1 MNSVMIFLLLF
12 MSLSTI
18 QAQTN
23 PIIISWMQNTT
34 KVGSYYM
41 KNNSTPISNNVLANV
56 QLVRYSTNNV
66 YVSTNGIPTYP
77 TGPFQDGN
85 PSQAQ
90 SQNGIFRFPLSAT
103 KNTGNPVKTTMGNIG
118 LFING
123 VALFDP
129 RDGVSWNNAQ
139 QRILGGPIMGKGDG
153 IWNRDAIV
161 AERAGFDC
169 SKGHPAMGNYHHHQN
184 PSAFK
189 LDKNVIYDVC
199 SLYDA
204 EGLYTINPGM
214 HSPLIGFA
222 YDGFPVYGAFGFKQS
237 DGTGGIVRM
246 KSGYQLRSITNR
258 THYANGTDVTDGP
271 TVNTTF
277 PLGYFIEDYEFIAH
291 PGEDDYLD
299 AHNGRFCITPEYP
312 NGTYAYFCSVDEQWN
327 SAYPYAV
334 GPTFYGS
341 IVAAKVQSV
350 SEPVETYS
358 SVSAVQEIQSSA
370 FTIFFGGNDI
380 LIIQS
385 HDLIRNPLEIKLFDI
400 QGKMVSR
407 TVLEQGSTIAHLDC
421 SVFHDG
427 IYIVNISSGSHS
439 IEQQI
444 IIKHS

>member
-1 MNSVMIFLLLF
+1 MIRLLCFFLSATTAF
-12 MSLSTI
+12 S
-18 QAQTN
+18 QTN
-23 PIIISWMQNTT
+23 PIITSWLQNTS
-34 KVGSYYM
+34 KLGSYYM
-41 KNNSTPISNNVLANV
+41 KNNSTPISNNIKANV
-56 QLVRYSTNNV
+56 QLVRYSSNNV

-90 SQNGIFRFPLSAT
+90 SQNGIFRFPLAAS

-123 VALFDP
+123 VALFDA

-139 QRILGGPIMGKGDG
+139 QRVVGGPIMGKGDG

-161 AERAGFDC
+161 AERVGFDC

-189 LDKNVIYDVC
+189 LGKKVIYDVC

-204 EGLYTINPGM
+204 EGLYAINPAM

-222 YDGFPVYGAFGFKQS
+222 YDGFPVYGAYAFKNT

-258 THYANGTDVTDGP
+258 THLANGTDVTDGP
-271 TVNTTF
+271 PVNGTF
-277 PLGYFIEDYEFIAH
+277 PLGYFIEDYEFVSH
-291 PGEDDYLD
+291 PGEEDYLD
-299 AHNGRFCITPEYP
+299 EHNGRFCNTPEYP
-312 NGTYAYFCSVDEQWN
+312 NGTYAYFCTVDEQWN
-327 SAYPYAV
+327 STFPYAV

-341 IVAAKVQSV
+341 IVAAKVNSV
-350 SEPVETYS
+350 SEPVETYT
-358 SVSAVQEIQSSA
+358 SVSAIQEIQSSD
-370 FTIFFGGNDI
+370 FSIFFGGNDL

-385 HDLIRNPLEIKLFDI
+385 RDIIRNPIDISVFDLKGGLI
-400 QGKMVSR
+400 SN
-407 TVLEQGSTIAHLDC
+407 TILEQGSTIAYVDC
-421 SVFHDG
+421 SLLYDG
-427 IYIVNISSGSHS
+427 VYLLSMKSGSS
-439 IEQQI
+439 TVEQKI
-444 IIKHS
+444 VLKH

>member
-1 MNSVMIFLLLF
+1 M
-12 MSLSTI
+12 
-18 QAQTN
+18 
-23 PIIISWMQNTT
+23 
-34 KVGSYYM
+34 
-41 KNNSTPISNNVLANV
+41 
-56 QLVRYSTNNV
+56 
-66 YVSTNGIPTYP
+66 
-77 TGPFQDGN
+77 
-85 PSQAQ
+85 
-90 SQNGIFRFPLSAT
+90 FRFPLSAT
-103 KNTGNPVKTTMGNIG
+103 KNTGNSVKTTMGNIG

-407 TVLEQGSTIAHLDC
+407 TILEQGSTIAHLDC